1 MRFLKLLLQPFTDL
15 FVPRYAPL
23 KEAIKEEEAN
33 WISMFISLPICLGF
47 GWLLGKF
54 VLAKGWITGFWST
67 LFFYTVSFF
76 SGMFIYAF
84 IRTLVLIVMGV
95 DKKAPEQPKPKKN
108 GKVVDAEATVK

>member
-15 FVPRYAPL
+15 FGPRFVTL
-23 KEAIKEEEAN
+23 NEAAKEEKGN
-33 WISMFISLPICLGF
+33 WISLFISLPVCFTF
-47 GWLLGKF
+47 GWWLGK
-54 VLAKGWITGFWST
+54 VAIAKGLVTGFWST
-67 LFFYTVSFF
+67 LFFYTFSFF

-95 DKKAPEQPKPKKN
+95 DKKAPEQPKKN

>member
-67 LFFYTVSFF
+67 LFFYAVSFF

-84 IRTLVLIVMGV
+84 IRTIVLLIMGV
-95 DKKAPEQPKPKKN
+95 GKAPKQPKKN
-108 GKVVDAEATVK
+108 GKILDVEATVK